1 MQRMWEIRQSASSD
15 TLEIFIYGD
24 VQSDARDWWTGQ
36 VIESETSAKHFRD
49 ELTKHPNVQQINL
62 YINSYGGSVF
72 EGTAIYNQ
80 LKRHPAHKTV
90 YIDGFAC
97 SVASV
102 IAMAGDEIVMPKNAL
117 MMIHNAWMC
126 ACGNAAELRKAADDL
141 DTINAAGRGAYLE
154 KAGDK
159 LDEATLV
166 SMMDGETWLNAEQCI
181 RYGLADRYAE
191 QDADMQKASEIL
203 QKVNLTISQRI
214 ELQKSLTAQLK
225 QLTNPEQKS
234 PAPHTP
240 PVPESGTGIMQML
253 AGYLNA

>member
-24 VQSDARDWWTGQ
+24 VQSDTRDWWTGQ

-49 ELTKHPNVQQINL
+49 ELAKHPNVQQINL

>member
-49 ELTKHPNVQQINL
+49 ELAKHPNVQQINL

-214 ELQKSLTAQLK
+214 ELQKSLAAQLR
-225 QLTNPEQKS
+225 QLTTPEQGD

-240 PVPESGTGIMQML
+240 PVPDSGNGIMQML
-253 AGYLNA
+253 AGYFKA